1 MWQDLQVA
9 FGKAVVAAKLGRRVV
24 PYDLRGIFC
33 THRAMV
39 VKSFR
44 QLQSEMGHLDPKS
57 LENYLAEASKC
68 DPRESRTIYQWVH
81 EGYIPVIK
89 LGALVRFDKASII
102 EWVKKREAP
111 GRAKQR
117 VELDVR

>member
-1 MWQDLQVA
+1 MDRLLTIDDLAEWLQV
-9 FGKAVVAAKLGRRVV
+9 K
-24 PYDLRGIFC
+24 P
-33 THRAMV
+33 
-39 VKSFR
+39 
-44 QLQSEMGHLDPKS
+44 
-57 LENYLAEASKC
+57 
-68 DPRESRTIYQWVH
+68 RTIYQCVH

-117 VELDVR
+117 VEFDVR

>member
-1 MWQDLQVA
+1 MDRLLTIDDLAEWLQV
-9 FGKAVVAAKLGRRVV
+9 K
-24 PYDLRGIFC
+24 P
-33 THRAMV
+33 
-39 VKSFR
+39 
-44 QLQSEMGHLDPKS
+44 
-57 LENYLAEASKC
+57 
-68 DPRESRTIYQWVH
+68 RTIYQWVH

-117 VELDVR
+117 VESDAR